1 MNESGHIVKG
11 FNGEKENTEGQTRF
25 TKPPKKIITNKV
37 PKKAKL
43 SSRSYGLIKKAASKI
58 RESLA
63 RKMEAQKVELAKQYQ
78 EAHETVR
85 EEAQNQNTKNRN
97 EYDGDRLQRLTNAL
111 GSIGVKL
118 ILSDYAASRLSVY
131 GQPKAIKMPNFW
143 SNIKDTLSNA
153 HMVDREYKD
162 IGRAFKYGGSERGI
176 EGLDSMYKMM
186 NESKNIQN
194 PEKREA
200 PVQEPVQPKVPEQ
213 PKSGINIDDYLKNFD
228 PQQPSIEATNKEV
241 DARLAETEAGIND
254 RFSQMMSNLGGN
266 EHEQVVQPVE
276 TPQIEKPVN
285 QAFIPSEAKKEEPNR
300 SELNAKVANVF
311 EGLLEKK
318 VQKEAKTANS
328 EPVTTST
335 TTTTNKSEENLD
347 REALMQDLINRYG
360 INKSVAATPS
370 VVPTQK
376 ADTKVSTQ
384 PSIQYRNSTIGEI
397 YTSEPK
403 PKLQKEIEIPYNVP
417 PEEYYKILSEESIK
431 KATEEANKRIAVE
444 EEAKR
449 LREQLKN
456 AREELERLTTQ
467 QDLSQPNPNFIGVVS
482 PHK

>member
-1 MNESGHIVKG
+1 MNGS
-11 FNGEKENTEGQTRF
+11 
-25 TKPPKKIITNKV
+25 IINFVETPEEV
-37 PKKAKL
+37 GVDISSKKAKL
-43 SSRSYGLIKKAASKI
+43 SSRSFALIKKAASKI

-63 RKMEAQKVELAKQYQ
+63 QKMEAQKVELAKQYQ

-85 EEAQNQNTKNRN
+85 EEAQIQNTKNRN

-254 RFSQMMSNLGGN
+254 RFSQIMSNLGGN

-311 EGLLEKK
+311 ESLLEKRVK
-318 VQKEAKTANS
+318 DEAKASNS
-328 EPVTTST
+328 EPVATST

-360 INKSVAATPS
+360 INQSVAS
-370 VVPTQK
+370 TQK

-403 PKLQKEIEIPYNVP
+403 PEVQEVTKNKASDDSKEETR
-417 PEEYYKILSEESIK
+417 EEMI
-431 KATEEANKRIAVE
+431 KRIYVE
-444 EEAKR
+444 QTMKEFDEKMKAEKEAEKYKALANSLEEKVKQ
-449 LREQLKN
+449 LEEQLAK
-456 AREELERLTTQ
+456 Q
-467 QDLSQPNPNFIGVVS
+467 GLSQPNPNFVGVN
-482 PHK
+482 PRTR

>member
-1 MNESGHIVKG
+1 MNGSIINFVETP
-11 FNGEKENTEGQTRF
+11 KEVGVD
-25 TKPPKKIITNKV
+25 ISS
-37 PKKAKL
+37 KKAKL
-43 SSRSYGLIKKAASKI
+43 SSRSFALIKKAASKI

-63 RKMEAQKVELAKQYQ
+63 QKMEAQKVELAKQYQ

-254 RFSQMMSNLGGN
+254 RFSQMMSNLGRN

-311 EGLLEKK
+311 ESLLEKRVK
-318 VQKEAKTANS
+318 DEAKASNS
-328 EPVTTST
+328 EPAATST
-335 TTTTNKSEENLD
+335 TATTNKSEENLD

-360 INKSVAATPS
+360 INQSVAS
-370 VVPTQK
+370 TQK

-403 PKLQKEIEIPYNVP
+403 PEVQEVTKNKTSDDSKEETR
-417 PEEYYKILSEESIK
+417 EEMI
-431 KATEEANKRIAVE
+431 KRIYVE
-444 EEAKR
+444 QTMKEFDEKMKAQAEAKKYKD
-449 LREQLKN
+449 LANSLEEKVKQLEEQLAKS
-456 AREELERLTTQ
+456 E
-467 QDLSQPNPNFIGVVS
+467 PNPNFVGVN
-482 PHK
+482 PRTR

>member
-1 MNESGHIVKG
+1 MNGSIINFVETP
-11 FNGEKENTEGQTRF
+11 KEVSVD
-25 TKPPKKIITNKV
+25 ISS
-37 PKKAKL
+37 KKAKL
-43 SSRSYGLIKKAASKI
+43 SSRSFALIKKAASKI
-58 RESLA
+58 RKSLA
-63 RKMEAQKVELAKQYQ
+63 QKMEAQKVELAKQYQ
-78 EAHETVR
+78 EAHEKVR
-85 EEAQNQNTKNRN
+85 AEAQNQNTKNRN

-200 PVQEPVQPKVPEQ
+200 PVQKTVQPKVPEQ
-213 PKSGINIDDYLKNFD
+213 PKSGINIDAYLKNFA
-228 PQQPSIEATNKEV
+228 PQQPSIEAANKEV

-266 EHEQVVQPVE
+266 EQVVQPVE
-276 TPQIEKPVN
+276 PQQIEKTVN
-285 QAFIPSEAKKEEPNR
+285 QTFIPSETKEEESKR
-300 SELNAKVANVF
+300 AELNAKVANVF

-318 VQKEAKTANS
+318 VQEEAKTANS
-328 EPVTTST
+328 EPAATST
-335 TTTTNKSEENLD
+335 TATTNKSEENLD

-360 INKSVAATPS
+360 INQSVAATPS

-403 PKLQKEIEIPYNVP
+403 PEVQEVTKNKTSDDSKEETR
-417 PEEYYKILSEESIK
+417 EEMI
-431 KATEEANKRIAVE
+431 KRIYVE
-444 EEAKR
+444 QTMKEFDEKIKAQAEAKKYKD
-449 LREQLKN
+449 LANSLEEKVKQLEEQLAKS
-456 AREELERLTTQ
+456 E
-467 QDLSQPNPNFIGVVS
+467 PNPSFDSFN
-482 PHK
+482 PRTR

>member
-1 MNESGHIVKG
+1 MNGSIINFVETP
-11 FNGEKENTEGQTRF
+11 KEVSVD
-25 TKPPKKIITNKV
+25 ISS
-37 PKKAKL
+37 KKAKL
-43 SSRSYGLIKKAASKI
+43 SSRSFALIKKAASKI

-63 RKMEAQKVELAKQYQ
+63 QKMEAQKVELAKQYQ

-85 EEAQNQNTKNRN
+85 AEAQNQNTKNRN

-143 SNIKDTLSNA
+143 SNIKNVLSNA

-194 PEKREA
+194 PVKRET

-213 PKSGINIDDYLKNFD
+213 PKSGINIDDYLKNFA
-228 PQQPSIEATNKEV
+228 PQQPSFEATNKEV
-241 DARLAETEAGIND
+241 DDQLAEAEAGIND
-254 RFSQMMSNLGGN
+254 RFSKMMSNLGGN
-266 EHEQVVQPVE
+266 EQVVQPVE
-276 TPQIEKPVN
+276 PQQIEKTVN
-285 QAFIPSEAKKEEPNR
+285 QTFIPSETKEEESKR
-300 SELNAKVANVF
+300 AELNAKVANVF

-318 VQKEAKTANS
+318 VQEEAKTANS
-328 EPVTTST
+328 EPAATST
-335 TTTTNKSEENLD
+335 TATTNKSEENLD

-360 INKSVAATPS
+360 INQSVAATPS

-403 PKLQKEIEIPYNVP
+403 PEVQEVTKNKTSDDSKEETR
-417 PEEYYKILSEESIK
+417 EEMI
-431 KATEEANKRIAVE
+431 KRIYVE
-444 EEAKR
+444 QTMKEFDEKIKAQAKAEKYKALANSLEEKVKQ
-449 LREQLKN
+449 LEEQLAKS
-456 AREELERLTTQ
+456 E
-467 QDLSQPNPNFIGVVS
+467 PNPNFVGVN
-482 PHK
+482 PRTR

>member
-1 MNESGHIVKG
+1 MNGSIINFVETP
-11 FNGEKENTEGQTRF
+11 KEVGVD
-25 TKPPKKIITNKV
+25 ISS
-37 PKKAKL
+37 KKAKL
-43 SSRSYGLIKKAASKI
+43 SSRSFALIKKAASKI

-63 RKMEAQKVELAKQYQ
+63 QKMEAQKVELAKQYQ

-241 DARLAETEAGIND
+241 DAQLAETEAGIND
-254 RFSQMMSNLGGN
+254 RFSQMMSNLGRN

-311 EGLLEKK
+311 ESLLEKR
-318 VQKEAKTANS
+318 VQEEAKASNS
-328 EPVTTST
+328 EPVATST

-360 INKSVAATPS
+360 INQSVAS
-370 VVPTQK
+370 TQK
-376 ADTKVSTQ
+376 ADTKGSTQ
-384 PSIQYRNSTIGEI
+384 PSIHYLNSTIGNV
-397 YTSEPK
+397 YTTEPK
-403 PKLQKEIEIPYNVP
+403 PEVQEVTKNKASDDSKEETR
-417 PEEYYKILSEESIK
+417 EEMI
-431 KATEEANKRIAVE
+431 KRIYVE
-444 EEAKR
+444 QTMREFDAKMKAEKEAEKYKALVNSLEEKVKQ
-449 LREQLKN
+449 LEEQLAK
-456 AREELERLTTQ
+456 Q
-467 QDLSQPNPNFIGVVS
+467 GLSQPNPNSEVVS
-482 PHK
+482 PYKR

>member
-1 MNESGHIVKG
+1 MNGS
-11 FNGEKENTEGQTRF
+11 
-25 TKPPKKIITNKV
+25 IINFVETPEEV
-37 PKKAKL
+37 GVDISSKKAKL
-43 SSRSYGLIKKAASKI
+43 SSRSFVLIKKAASKI

-63 RKMEAQKVELAKQYQ
+63 QKMEAQKVELAKQYQ

-85 EEAQNQNTKNRN
+85 AEAQNQNTKNRN

-311 EGLLEKK
+311 ESLLEKRVK
-318 VQKEAKTANS
+318 DEAKASNS
-328 EPVTTST
+328 EPVATST

-360 INKSVAATPS
+360 INQSVAS
-370 VVPTQK
+370 TQK

-403 PKLQKEIEIPYNVP
+403 PEVQEVTKNKTSDDSKEETR
-417 PEEYYKILSEESIK
+417 EEMI
-431 KATEEANKRIAVE
+431 KRIYVE
-444 EEAKR
+444 QTMREFDAKMKAQAEAKKYKD
-449 LREQLKN
+449 LANSLEEKVKQLEEQLAN
-456 AREELERLTTQ
+456 Q
-467 QDLSQPNPNFIGVVS
+467 GLSQNNPNFGGVVS
-482 PHK
+482 PRKR

>member
-1 MNESGHIVKG
+1 MNGSIINFVETP
-11 FNGEKENTEGQTRF
+11 KEVSVD
-25 TKPPKKIITNKV
+25 ISS
-37 PKKAKL
+37 KKAKL
-43 SSRSYGLIKKAASKI
+43 SSRSFALIKKAASKI

-63 RKMEAQKVELAKQYQ
+63 QKMEAQKVELAKQYQ

-85 EEAQNQNTKNRN
+85 AEAQNQNTKNRN

-241 DARLAETEAGIND
+241 DAQLAETEAGIND

-311 EGLLEKK
+311 ESLLEKRVK
-318 VQKEAKTANS
+318 DEAKASNS
-328 EPVTTST
+328 EPVATST

-360 INKSVAATPS
+360 INQSVAS
-370 VVPTQK
+370 TQK

-403 PKLQKEIEIPYNVP
+403 PEVQEVTKNKTSDDSKEETR
-417 PEEYYKILSEESIK
+417 EEMI
-431 KATEEANKRIAVE
+431 KRIYVE
-444 EEAKR
+444 QTMKEFDEKMKAQAEAKKYKD
-449 LREQLKN
+449 LANSLEEKVKQLEEQLAN
-456 AREELERLTTQ
+456 Q
-467 QDLSQPNPNFIGVVS
+467 GLSQNNPNFGGVVS
-482 PHK
+482 PYKR

>member
-1 MNESGHIVKG
+1 MNGSIIK
-11 FNGEKENTEGQTRF
+11 FGETPKEVGVD
-25 TKPPKKIITNKV
+25 ISS
-37 PKKAKL
+37 KKAKL
-43 SSRSYGLIKKAASKI
+43 SSRSFALIKKAASKI

-97 EYDGDRLQRLTNAL
+97 EYDGDRLQRLTNEL

-153 HMVDREYKD
+153 HMVGREYKD

-254 RFSQMMSNLGGN
+254 RFSQMMSNLGRN

-285 QAFIPSEAKKEEPNR
+285 QAFIPSETKKEEPNR

-318 VQKEAKTANS
+318 VQEEAKTANS
-328 EPVTTST
+328 EPAATST
-335 TTTTNKSEENLD
+335 TVTTNKSEENLD

-360 INKSVAATPS
+360 INQSVAA
-370 VVPTQK
+370 TQK

-403 PKLQKEIEIPYNVP
+403 PEVQEVTKNKTSDDSKEETR
-417 PEEYYKILSEESIK
+417 EEMI
-431 KATEEANKRIAVE
+431 KRIYVE
-444 EEAKR
+444 QTMKEFDEKMKAQAEAKKYKD
-449 LREQLKN
+449 LANSLEEKVKQLEEQLAKS
-456 AREELERLTTQ
+456 E
-467 QDLSQPNPNFIGVVS
+467 PNPSFDSFN
-482 PHK
+482 PRTR

>member
-1 MNESGHIVKG
+1 MNGS
-11 FNGEKENTEGQTRF
+11 
-25 TKPPKKIITNKV
+25 IINFVETPEEV
-37 PKKAKL
+37 GVDISSKKAKL
-43 SSRSYGLIKKAASKI
+43 SSRSFALIKKAASKI

-63 RKMEAQKVELAKQYQ
+63 QKMEAQKVELAKQYQ

-254 RFSQMMSNLGGN
+254 RFSQIMSNLGVN

-311 EGLLEKK
+311 EGLLEKRVK
-318 VQKEAKTANS
+318 DEAKASNS

-335 TTTTNKSEENLD
+335 TATTNKSEENLD

-360 INKSVAATPS
+360 INKSVAAT
-370 VVPTQK
+370 QK

-403 PKLQKEIEIPYNVP
+403 PEVQEVTKNKTSDDSKEETR
-417 PEEYYKILSEESIK
+417 EEMI
-431 KATEEANKRIAVE
+431 KRIYVE
-444 EEAKR
+444 QTMKEFDEKMKAQAEAKKYKD
-449 LREQLKN
+449 LANSLEEKVKQLEEQLAK
-456 AREELERLTTQ
+456 Q
-467 QDLSQPNPNFIGVVS
+467 GLSQPNPNFVGVNTRTR
-482 PHK
+482 

>member
-1 MNESGHIVKG
+1 MNGSIINFVETP
-11 FNGEKENTEGQTRF
+11 KEVGVD
-25 TKPPKKIITNKV
+25 ISS
-37 PKKAKL
+37 KKAKL
-43 SSRSYGLIKKAASKI
+43 SSRSFALIKKAASKI

-63 RKMEAQKVELAKQYQ
+63 QKMEAQKVELAKQYQ

-241 DARLAETEAGIND
+241 DARLAETEADIND

-285 QAFIPSEAKKEEPNR
+285 QAFIPSEDKKEEPNR

-318 VQKEAKTANS
+318 VQEEAKTANS
-328 EPVTTST
+328 EPAATST
-335 TTTTNKSEENLD
+335 TATTNKSEENLD

-360 INKSVAATPS
+360 INQSVAS
-370 VVPTQK
+370 TQK

-384 PSIQYRNSTIGEI
+384 PSIQRNSTIGEI

-403 PKLQKEIEIPYNVP
+403 PEVQEVTKNKTSDDSKEETR
-417 PEEYYKILSEESIK
+417 EEMI
-431 KATEEANKRIAVE
+431 KRIYVE
-444 EEAKR
+444 QTMKEFDEKMKAQAEAKKYKD
-449 LREQLKN
+449 LANSLEEKVKQLEEQLAN
-456 AREELERLTTQ
+456 Q
-467 QDLSQPNPNFIGVVS
+467 GLSQNNPNFGGVVS
-482 PHK
+482 PRKR

>member
-1 MNESGHIVKG
+1 MNGRIIN
-11 FNGEKENTEGQTRF
+11 FGETPEEVGVD
-25 TKPPKKIITNKV
+25 ISS
-37 PKKAKL
+37 KKAKL
-43 SSRSYGLIKKAASKI
+43 SSRSFALIKKAASKI

-63 RKMEAQKVELAKQYQ
+63 QKMEAQKVELAKQYQ

-85 EEAQNQNTKNRN
+85 AEAQNQNTKNRN

-254 RFSQMMSNLGGN
+254 RFSQMMSNLGVN

-311 EGLLEKK
+311 ESLLEKRVK
-318 VQKEAKTANS
+318 DEAKASNS

-335 TTTTNKSEENLD
+335 TATTNKSEENLD

-360 INKSVAATPS
+360 INQSVAS
-370 VVPTQK
+370 TQK

-384 PSIQYRNSTIGEI
+384 PPIQYRNSTIGEI

-403 PKLQKEIEIPYNVP
+403 PELQKEIEIPYNVP

-431 KATEEANKRIAVE
+431 KATEEADKRIAVE
-444 EEAKR
+444 EEVKR

-467 QDLSQPNPNFIGVVS
+467 QGLSQPNPNFVGVN
-482 PHK
+482 PRTR

>member
-1 MNESGHIVKG
+1 MNGSIINFVETP
-11 FNGEKENTEGQTRF
+11 KEVSVD
-25 TKPPKKIITNKV
+25 ISS
-37 PKKAKL
+37 KKAKL
-43 SSRSYGLIKKAASKI
+43 SSRSFALIKKAASKI

-63 RKMEAQKVELAKQYQ
+63 QKMEAQKVELAKQYQ

-118 ILSDYAASRLSVY
+118 ILSDYAASRLSIY

-311 EGLLEKK
+311 ESLLEKRVK
-318 VQKEAKTANS
+318 DEAKASNS

-335 TTTTNKSEENLD
+335 TATTNKSGENLD

-360 INKSVAATPS
+360 INQSVAS
-370 VVPTQK
+370 TQK
-376 ADTKVSTQ
+376 ADTKGSTQ
-384 PSIQYRNSTIGEI
+384 PSIHYLNSTIGNV
-397 YTSEPK
+397 YTTEPK
-403 PKLQKEIEIPYNVP
+403 PEVQEVTKNKASDDSKEETR
-417 PEEYYKILSEESIK
+417 EEMI
-431 KATEEANKRIAVE
+431 KRIYVE
-444 EEAKR
+444 QTMREFDAKMKAEKEAEKYKALANSLEEKVKQ
-449 LREQLKN
+449 LEEQLAK
-456 AREELERLTTQ
+456 Q
-467 QDLSQPNPNFIGVVS
+467 GLSQPNPNFVGVN
-482 PHK
+482 PRTR

>member
-1 MNESGHIVKG
+1 MNGSIINFVETP
-11 FNGEKENTEGQTRF
+11 KEVGVD
-25 TKPPKKIITNKV
+25 ISS
-37 PKKAKL
+37 KKAKL
-43 SSRSYGLIKKAASKI
+43 SSRSFALIKKAASKI
-58 RESLA
+58 RKSLA
-63 RKMEAQKVELAKQYQ
+63 QKMEAQKVELAKQYQ

-85 EEAQNQNTKNRN
+85 AEAQNQNTKNRD

-118 ILSDYAASRLSVY
+118 ILSDYAASRLSAY
-131 GQPKAIKMPNFW
+131 GQPKAIKTPNFW
-143 SNIKDTLSNA
+143 SNIKNALSNA

-194 PEKREA
+194 PVKREA

-213 PKSGINIDDYLKNFD
+213 PKSGINIDDYLKNFA
-228 PQQPSIEATNKEV
+228 PQQQPSIEAANKEV

-266 EHEQVVQPVE
+266 EHEQAVQPVE

-285 QAFIPSEAKKEEPNR
+285 RAFIPSEAKKEEPNR

-311 EGLLEKK
+311 EGLLEKR
-318 VQKEAKTANS
+318 VQEEAKTANS
-328 EPVTTST
+328 EPAATST
-335 TTTTNKSEENLD
+335 TATTNKSEENLD

-360 INKSVAATPS
+360 INQSVAATPS

-403 PKLQKEIEIPYNVP
+403 PEVQEVTKNKASDDSKEETR
-417 PEEYYKILSEESIK
+417 EEMI
-431 KATEEANKRIAVE
+431 KRIYVE
-444 EEAKR
+444 QTMKEFDEKMKAQAEAKKYKD
-449 LREQLKN
+449 LANSLEEKVKQLEEQLAN
-456 AREELERLTTQ
+456 Q
-467 QDLSQPNPNFIGVVS
+467 GLSQNNPNFGGVVS
-482 PHK
+482 HRKR

>member
-1 MNESGHIVKG
+1 MNGSIINFVETP
-11 FNGEKENTEGQTRF
+11 KEVGVD
-25 TKPPKKIITNKV
+25 ISS
-37 PKKAKL
+37 KKAKL
-43 SSRSYGLIKKAASKI
+43 SSRSFALIKKAASKI

-63 RKMEAQKVELAKQYQ
+63 QKMEAQKVELAKQYQ

-85 EEAQNQNTKNRN
+85 AEAQNQNTKNRN

-228 PQQPSIEATNKEV
+228 PQQPSIEAINKEV

-311 EGLLEKK
+311 ESLLEKRVK
-318 VQKEAKTANS
+318 DEAKASNS

-335 TTTTNKSEENLD
+335 TATTNKSEENLD

-360 INKSVAATPS
+360 INQSVAS
-370 VVPTQK
+370 TQK

-403 PKLQKEIEIPYNVP
+403 PEVQEVTKNKTSDDSKEETR
-417 PEEYYKILSEESIK
+417 EEMI
-431 KATEEANKRIAVE
+431 KRIYVE
-444 EEAKR
+444 QTMKEFDEKMKAQAEAKKYKD
-449 LREQLKN
+449 LANSLEEKVKQLEEQLAN
-456 AREELERLTTQ
+456 Q
-467 QDLSQPNPNFIGVVS
+467 GLSQNNPNFGGVVS
-482 PHK
+482 PYKR

>member
-1 MNESGHIVKG
+1 MNGSIINFVETP
-11 FNGEKENTEGQTRF
+11 KEVGVD
-25 TKPPKKIITNKV
+25 ISS
-37 PKKAKL
+37 KKAKL
-43 SSRSYGLIKKAASKI
+43 SSRSFALIKKAASKI

-85 EEAQNQNTKNRN
+85 AEAQNQNTKNRN

-311 EGLLEKK
+311 ESLLEKRVK
-318 VQKEAKTANS
+318 DEAKTANS
-328 EPVTTST
+328 EPVATST
-335 TTTTNKSEENLD
+335 TATTNKSEENLD

-360 INKSVAATPS
+360 INKSVAS
-370 VVPTQK
+370 TQK

-384 PSIQYRNSTIGEI
+384 PSIGEA
-397 YTSEPK
+397 YTTEPK
-403 PKLQKEIEIPYNVP
+403 PEVQEVTKNKASAASKEETR
-417 PEEYYKILSEESIK
+417 EEMI
-431 KATEEANKRIAVE
+431 KRIYVE
-444 EEAKR
+444 QTMKEFDEKMKAQAEAKKYKD
-449 LREQLKN
+449 LANSLEEKVKQLEEQLAN
-456 AREELERLTTQ
+456 Q
-467 QDLSQPNPNFIGVVS
+467 GLSQNNPNFGGVVS
-482 PHK
+482 PRKR

>member
-1 MNESGHIVKG
+1 MNGSIINFVETP
-11 FNGEKENTEGQTRF
+11 KEVGVD
-25 TKPPKKIITNKV
+25 ISS
-37 PKKAKL
+37 KKAKL
-43 SSRSYGLIKKAASKI
+43 SSRSFALIKKAASKI

-63 RKMEAQKVELAKQYQ
+63 QKMEAQKVELAKQYQ

-85 EEAQNQNTKNRN
+85 AEAQNQNTKNRN

-311 EGLLEKK
+311 ESLLEKRVK
-318 VQKEAKTANS
+318 DEAKASNS

-335 TTTTNKSEENLD
+335 TATTNKSEENLD

-360 INKSVAATPS
+360 INQSVAS
-370 VVPTQK
+370 TQK

-403 PKLQKEIEIPYNVP
+403 PEVQEVTKNKTSDDSKEETR
-417 PEEYYKILSEESIK
+417 EEMI
-431 KATEEANKRIAVE
+431 KRIYVE
-444 EEAKR
+444 QTMKEFDEKMKAQAEAKKYKD
-449 LREQLKN
+449 LANSLEEKVKQLEEQLAN
-456 AREELERLTTQ
+456 Q
-467 QDLSQPNPNFIGVVS
+467 GLSQNNPNFGGVVS
-482 PHK
+482 PRKR

>member
-1 MNESGHIVKG
+1 MNGSIINFVETP
-11 FNGEKENTEGQTRF
+11 KEVGVD
-25 TKPPKKIITNKV
+25 ISS
-37 PKKAKL
+37 KKAKL
-43 SSRSYGLIKKAASKI
+43 SSRSFALIKKAASKI

-63 RKMEAQKVELAKQYQ
+63 QKMEAQKVELAKQYQ

-85 EEAQNQNTKNRN
+85 AEAQNQNTKNRN

-311 EGLLEKK
+311 ESLLEKRVK
-318 VQKEAKTANS
+318 DEAKASNS
-328 EPVTTST
+328 EPVATST

-360 INKSVAATPS
+360 INQSVAS
-370 VVPTQK
+370 TQK

-403 PKLQKEIEIPYNVP
+403 PEVQEVTKNKTSAASKEETR
-417 PEEYYKILSEESIK
+417 EEMI
-431 KATEEANKRIAVE
+431 KRIYVE
-444 EEAKR
+444 QTMREFDAKMKAEKEAEKYKALVNSLEEKVKQ
-449 LREQLKN
+449 LEEQLAK
-456 AREELERLTTQ
+456 Q
-467 QDLSQPNPNFIGVVS
+467 GLSQNNPNFGGVVS
-482 PHK
+482 PRKR

>member
-1 MNESGHIVKG
+1 MNGSIINFVETP
-11 FNGEKENTEGQTRF
+11 KEVGVD
-25 TKPPKKIITNKV
+25 ISS
-37 PKKAKL
+37 KKAKL
-43 SSRSYGLIKKAASKI
+43 SSRSFALIKKAASKI

-63 RKMEAQKVELAKQYQ
+63 QKMEAQKVELAKQYQ

-85 EEAQNQNTKNRN
+85 AEAQNQNTKNRN

-300 SELNAKVANVF
+300 SELNAKAANVF

-318 VQKEAKTANS
+318 VQEEAKTANS
-328 EPVTTST
+328 EPAATST
-335 TTTTNKSEENLD
+335 TATTNKSEENLD

-360 INKSVAATPS
+360 INKSVAS
-370 VVPTQK
+370 TQK

-403 PKLQKEIEIPYNVP
+403 PEVQEVTKNKASDDSKEETR
-417 PEEYYKILSEESIK
+417 EEMI
-431 KATEEANKRIAVE
+431 KRIYVE
-444 EEAKR
+444 QTMKEFDEKMKAQAEAKKYKD
-449 LREQLKN
+449 LANSLEEKVKQLEEQLAN
-456 AREELERLTTQ
+456 Q
-467 QDLSQPNPNFIGVVS
+467 GLSQNNPNFEGVVS
-482 PHK
+482 PYKR

>member
-1 MNESGHIVKG
+1 MNGSIINFVETP
-11 FNGEKENTEGQTRF
+11 KEVGVD
-25 TKPPKKIITNKV
+25 ISS
-37 PKKAKL
+37 KKAKL
-43 SSRSYGLIKKAASKI
+43 SSRSFALIKKAASKI

-63 RKMEAQKVELAKQYQ
+63 QKMETQKVELAKQYQ
-78 EAHETVR
+78 EAHEIVR
-85 EEAQNQNTKNRN
+85 AEAQNQNTKNRD

-118 ILSDYAASRLSVY
+118 ILSEYAASRLSVY

-162 IGRAFKYGGSERGI
+162 IGHAFKYGGSERGI

-194 PEKREA
+194 PVKRET

-213 PKSGINIDDYLKNFD
+213 PKSGINIDDYLKNFA
-228 PQQPSIEATNKEV
+228 PQQPSFEAVNKEV
-241 DARLAETEAGIND
+241 DDQLAEAEAGIND

-276 TPQIEKPVN
+276 PQQIEKTVN
-285 QAFIPSEAKKEEPNR
+285 QTFIPSVTKEEESKR
-300 SELNAKVANVF
+300 AELNTKVANVF
-311 EGLLEKK
+311 EGLLEKR
-318 VQKEAKTANS
+318 VQEEAKTTNS
-328 EPVTTST
+328 EPVATST

-360 INKSVAATPS
+360 INQSVAATPS

-403 PKLQKEIEIPYNVP
+403 PEVQEVTKNKASDDS
-417 PEEYYKILSEESIK
+417 KEESR
-431 KATEEANKRIAVE
+431 EEVIKRIYLEQTMREFDAKMEAEKEAEKYKALANSLE
-444 EEAKR
+444 EKVKQLE
-449 LREQLKN
+449 EQLAK
-456 AREELERLTTQ
+456 Q
-467 QDLSQPNPNFIGVVS
+467 GLSQPNPNFVGVN
-482 PHK
+482 PRTR

>member
-1 MNESGHIVKG
+1 MNGSIINFVETP
-11 FNGEKENTEGQTRF
+11 KEVGVD
-25 TKPPKKIITNKV
+25 ISS
-37 PKKAKL
+37 KKAKL
-43 SSRSYGLIKKAASKI
+43 SSRSFALIKKAASKI

-63 RKMEAQKVELAKQYQ
+63 QKMEAQKVELAKQYQ
-78 EAHETVR
+78 EAHEKVR
-85 EEAQNQNTKNRN
+85 AEAQNQNTKNRN

-111 GSIGVKL
+111 RSIGVKL

-200 PVQEPVQPKVPEQ
+200 PVQKTVQPKVPEQ
-213 PKSGINIDDYLKNFD
+213 P
-228 PQQPSIEATNKEV
+228 SIEAANKEV

-311 EGLLEKK
+311 ESLLEKRVK
-318 VQKEAKTANS
+318 DEAKASNS

-335 TTTTNKSEENLD
+335 TATTNKSEENLD

-360 INKSVAATPS
+360 INQSVAATQPD
-370 VVPTQK
+370 VPTQK

-384 PSIQYRNSTIGEI
+384 PSIHYLNSTIGNV
-397 YTSEPK
+397 YTTEPK
-403 PKLQKEIEIPYNVP
+403 PEVQEVTKNKASAASKEETR
-417 PEEYYKILSEESIK
+417 EEMI
-431 KATEEANKRIAVE
+431 KRIYVE
-444 EEAKR
+444 QTMKEFDEKMKAQAEAKKYKD
-449 LREQLKN
+449 LANSLEEKVKQLEEQLAKS
-456 AREELERLTTQ
+456 E
-467 QDLSQPNPNFIGVVS
+467 PNPSFDSFN
-482 PHK
+482 PRTR

>member
-1 MNESGHIVKG
+1 MNGS
-11 FNGEKENTEGQTRF
+11 
-25 TKPPKKIITNKV
+25 IINFVETPEEV
-37 PKKAKL
+37 GVDISSKKAKL
-43 SSRSYGLIKKAASKI
+43 SSRSFALIKKAASKI

-63 RKMEAQKVELAKQYQ
+63 QKMEAQKVELAKQYQ

-254 RFSQMMSNLGGN
+254 KFSQMMSNLGGN

-300 SELNAKVANVF
+300 SKGV
-311 EGLLEKK
+311 KD
-318 VQKEAKTANS
+318 EAKASNS
-328 EPVTTST
+328 EPVATST
-335 TTTTNKSEENLD
+335 TATTNKSEENLD

-360 INKSVAATPS
+360 INQSVAATQPD
-370 VVPTQK
+370 VPTQK

-384 PSIQYRNSTIGEI
+384 PPIHYLNSTIGNV
-397 YTSEPK
+397 YTTEPK
-403 PKLQKEIEIPYNVP
+403 PEVQEVTKNKASAASKEETR
-417 PEEYYKILSEESIK
+417 EEMI
-431 KATEEANKRIAVE
+431 KRIYVE
-444 EEAKR
+444 QTMKEFDEKMKAQAEAKKYKD
-449 LREQLKN
+449 LANSLEEKVKQLEEQLAKS
-456 AREELERLTTQ
+456 E
-467 QDLSQPNPNFIGVVS
+467 PNPSFDSFN
-482 PHK
+482 PRTR

>member
-1 MNESGHIVKG
+1 MNGSIINFVETP
-11 FNGEKENTEGQTRF
+11 KEVSVD
-25 TKPPKKIITNKV
+25 ISS
-37 PKKAKL
+37 KKAKL
-43 SSRSYGLIKKAASKI
+43 SSRSFALIKKAASKI
-58 RESLA
+58 RKSLA
-63 RKMEAQKVELAKQYQ
+63 QKMEAQKVELAKQYQ
-78 EAHETVR
+78 EAHEAVR
-85 EEAQNQNTKNRN
+85 AETQNQNTKNRN

-194 PEKREA
+194 PVKRET

-213 PKSGINIDDYLKNFD
+213 PKSGINIDDYLKNFA
-228 PQQPSIEATNKEV
+228 PQQQPSFEATNKEV
-241 DARLAETEAGIND
+241 DDQLAEAEAGIND
-254 RFSQMMSNLGGN
+254 RFSKMMSNLGGN
-266 EHEQVVQPVE
+266 EQVVQPVE
-276 TPQIEKPVN
+276 PQQIEKTVN
-285 QAFIPSEAKKEEPNR
+285 QTFIPSETKEEESKR
-300 SELNAKVANVF
+300 AELNAKVANVF
-311 EGLLEKK
+311 EGLLEKRVK
-318 VQKEAKTANS
+318 DEVKASNS
-328 EPVTTST
+328 EPVATST
-335 TTTTNKSEENLD
+335 TATNKSGENLD

-360 INKSVAATPS
+360 INQSVAATPS

-403 PKLQKEIEIPYNVP
+403 PEVQEVTKNKTSDDSKEETR
-417 PEEYYKILSEESIK
+417 EEMI
-431 KATEEANKRIAVE
+431 KRIYVE
-444 EEAKR
+444 QTMKEFDEKIKAQAEAKKYKD
-449 LREQLKN
+449 LANSLEEKVKQLEEQLAKS
-456 AREELERLTTQ
+456 E
-467 QDLSQPNPNFIGVVS
+467 PNPSFDSFN
-482 PHK
+482 PRTR

>member
-1 MNESGHIVKG
+1 MNGSIINFVETP
-11 FNGEKENTEGQTRF
+11 KEVGVD
-25 TKPPKKIITNKV
+25 ISS
-37 PKKAKL
+37 KKAKL
-43 SSRSYGLIKKAASKI
+43 SSRSFALIKKAASKI

-63 RKMEAQKVELAKQYQ
+63 QKMEAQKVELAKQYQ

-85 EEAQNQNTKNRN
+85 AEAQNQNTKNRN

-311 EGLLEKK
+311 ESLLEKRVK
-318 VQKEAKTANS
+318 DEAKASNS

-335 TTTTNKSEENLD
+335 TATTNKSEENLD

-360 INKSVAATPS
+360 INQSVAS
-370 VVPTQK
+370 TQK

-403 PKLQKEIEIPYNVP
+403 PEVQEVTKNKTSDDSKEETR
-417 PEEYYKILSEESIK
+417 EEMI
-431 KATEEANKRIAVE
+431 KRIYVE
-444 EEAKR
+444 QTMKEFDEKMKAEKEAEKYKDLANSLEEKVKQ
-449 LREQLKN
+449 LEEQLAN
-456 AREELERLTTQ
+456 Q
-467 QDLSQPNPNFIGVVS
+467 GLSQNNPNFGGVVS
-482 PHK
+482 PYKR

>member
-1 MNESGHIVKG
+1 MNGSIINFVETP
-11 FNGEKENTEGQTRF
+11 KEVSVD
-25 TKPPKKIITNKV
+25 ISS
-37 PKKAKL
+37 KKAKL
-43 SSRSYGLIKKAASKI
+43 SSRSFALIKKAASKI

-63 RKMEAQKVELAKQYQ
+63 QKMEAQKVELAKQYQ

-118 ILSDYAASRLSVY
+118 ILSDYAASRLRVY

-311 EGLLEKK
+311 ESLLEKRVK
-318 VQKEAKTANS
+318 DEAKASNS

-335 TTTTNKSEENLD
+335 TATTNKSEENLD

-360 INKSVAATPS
+360 INQSVAS
-370 VVPTQK
+370 TQK

-403 PKLQKEIEIPYNVP
+403 PEVQEVTKNKASDDSKEETR
-417 PEEYYKILSEESIK
+417 EEMI
-431 KATEEANKRIAVE
+431 KRIYVE
-444 EEAKR
+444 QTMKEFDEKMKAQAEAKKYKD
-449 LREQLKN
+449 LANSLEEKVKQLEEQLAKS
-456 AREELERLTTQ
+456 E
-467 QDLSQPNPNFIGVVS
+467 PNPNFVGVN
-482 PHK
+482 PRTR

>member
-1 MNESGHIVKG
+1 MNGSIINFVETP
-11 FNGEKENTEGQTRF
+11 KEVGVD
-25 TKPPKKIITNKV
+25 ISS
-37 PKKAKL
+37 KKAKL
-43 SSRSYGLIKKAASKI
+43 SSRSFALIKKAASKI

-63 RKMEAQKVELAKQYQ
+63 QKMEAQKVELAKQYQ

-311 EGLLEKK
+311 ESLLEKRVK
-318 VQKEAKTANS
+318 DEAKASNS

-335 TTTTNKSEENLD
+335 TATTNKSEENLD

-360 INKSVAATPS
+360 INQSVAS
-370 VVPTQK
+370 TQK

-403 PKLQKEIEIPYNVP
+403 PEVQEVTKNKASAASKEETR
-417 PEEYYKILSEESIK
+417 EEMI
-431 KATEEANKRIAVE
+431 KRIYVE
-444 EEAKR
+444 QTMREFDAKMKAEKEAEKYKALVNSLEEKVKQ
-449 LREQLKN
+449 LEEQLAN
-456 AREELERLTTQ
+456 Q
-467 QDLSQPNPNFIGVVS
+467 GLSQNNPNFGGVVS

>member
-1 MNESGHIVKG
+1 MNGSIINFVETP
-11 FNGEKENTEGQTRF
+11 KEVSVD
-25 TKPPKKIITNKV
+25 ISS
-37 PKKAKL
+37 KKAKL
-43 SSRSYGLIKKAASKI
+43 SSRSFALIKKAASKI

-63 RKMEAQKVELAKQYQ
+63 QKMEAQKVELAKQYQ

-241 DARLAETEAGIND
+241 DAQLAETEAGIND

-266 EHEQVVQPVE
+266 EQVVQPVE

-311 EGLLEKK
+311 EGLLEKR
-318 VQKEAKTANS
+318 VQEEEKTSNS
-328 EPVTTST
+328 EPVATST
-335 TTTTNKSEENLD
+335 TATTNKSEENLD

-360 INKSVAATPS
+360 INKSVAAT
-370 VVPTQK
+370 QK

-403 PKLQKEIEIPYNVP
+403 PEVQEVTKNKTSDDSKEETR
-417 PEEYYKILSEESIK
+417 EEMI
-431 KATEEANKRIAVE
+431 KRIYVE
-444 EEAKR
+444 QTMKEFDEKMKAQAEAKKYKD
-449 LREQLKN
+449 LANSLEEKVKQLEEQLAN
-456 AREELERLTTQ
+456 Q
-467 QDLSQPNPNFIGVVS
+467 GLSQNNPNFGGVVS
-482 PHK
+482 PRKR

>member
-1 MNESGHIVKG
+1 MNGSIINFVETP
-11 FNGEKENTEGQTRF
+11 KEVGVD
-25 TKPPKKIITNKV
+25 ISS
-37 PKKAKL
+37 KKAKL
-43 SSRSYGLIKKAASKI
+43 SSRSFALIKKAASKI

-63 RKMEAQKVELAKQYQ
+63 QKMEAQKVELAKQYQ

-311 EGLLEKK
+311 ESLLEKRVK
-318 VQKEAKTANS
+318 DEAKASNS

-335 TTTTNKSEENLD
+335 TATTNKSGENLD

-360 INKSVAATPS
+360 INQSVAS
-370 VVPTQK
+370 TQK

-403 PKLQKEIEIPYNVP
+403 PEVQEVTKNKTSDDSKEETR
-417 PEEYYKILSEESIK
+417 EEMI
-431 KATEEANKRIAVE
+431 KRIYVE
-444 EEAKR
+444 QTMKEFDEKMKAQAEAKKYKD
-449 LREQLKN
+449 LANSLEEKVKQLEEQLAKS
-456 AREELERLTTQ
+456 E
-467 QDLSQPNPNFIGVVS
+467 PNPNFVGVN
-482 PHK
+482 PRTR

>member
-1 MNESGHIVKG
+1 MNGSIINFVETP
-11 FNGEKENTEGQTRF
+11 KEVGVD
-25 TKPPKKIITNKV
+25 ISS
-37 PKKAKL
+37 KKAKL
-43 SSRSYGLIKKAASKI
+43 SSRSFALIKKAASKI

-63 RKMEAQKVELAKQYQ
+63 QKMEAQKVELAKQYQ

-85 EEAQNQNTKNRN
+85 AEAQNQNTKNRN

-200 PVQEPVQPKVPEQ
+200 PVQEPVQPK
-213 PKSGINIDDYLKNFD
+213 SGINIDDYLKNFD

-241 DARLAETEAGIND
+241 DAQLAETEAGIND

-311 EGLLEKK
+311 ESLLEKRVK
-318 VQKEAKTANS
+318 DEAKASNS

-335 TTTTNKSEENLD
+335 TATTNKSEENLD

-360 INKSVAATPS
+360 INQSVAATPS

-403 PKLQKEIEIPYNVP
+403 PEVQEVTKNKASAASKEETR
-417 PEEYYKILSEESIK
+417 EEMI
-431 KATEEANKRIAVE
+431 KRIYVE
-444 EEAKR
+444 QTMREFDAKMKAEKEAEKYKALVNSLEEKVKQ
-449 LREQLKN
+449 LEEQLAK
-456 AREELERLTTQ
+456 Q
-467 QDLSQPNPNFIGVVS
+467 GLSQPNPNSEVVS
-482 PHK
+482 PYKR

>member
-1 MNESGHIVKG
+1 MNGSIINFVETP
-11 FNGEKENTEGQTRF
+11 KEVGVD
-25 TKPPKKIITNKV
+25 ISS
-37 PKKAKL
+37 KKAKL
-43 SSRSYGLIKKAASKI
+43 SSRSFALIKKAASKI
-58 RESLA
+58 RKSLA
-63 RKMEAQKVELAKQYQ
+63 QKMEAQKVELAKQYQ
-78 EAHETVR
+78 EAHEAVR
-85 EEAQNQNTKNRN
+85 AEAQNQNTKNRN
-97 EYDGDRLQRLTNAL
+97 EYDGDRLQRLTNEL

-118 ILSDYAASRLSVY
+118 ILSDYAASRLRVY

-200 PVQEPVQPKVPEQ
+200 PVQKPVQPKVPEQ
-213 PKSGINIDDYLKNFD
+213 PKSGINIDDYLKNFA
-228 PQQPSIEATNKEV
+228 PQQPSIEAANKEV

-266 EHEQVVQPVE
+266 EHEQAVQPVE

-311 EGLLEKK
+311 ESLLEKR
-318 VQKEAKTANS
+318 VQDEAKASNS

-335 TTTTNKSEENLD
+335 TATTNKSEENLD

-360 INKSVAATPS
+360 INQSVATPPVTS
-370 VVPTQK
+370 TQE
-376 ADTKVSTQ
+376 ADTKVPTQ
-384 PSIQYRNSTIGEI
+384 PPVYYLNSTIGDV
-397 YTSEPK
+397 YTTETKDSEK
-403 PKLQKEIEIPYNVP
+403 IPYNVS
-417 PEEYYKILSEESIK
+417 PEEYYREENENLRK
-431 KATEEANKRIAVE
+431 QLEEAREKLKQLEGLPPPNSNEVVGSPKR
-444 EEAKR
+444 
-449 LREQLKN
+449 
-456 AREELERLTTQ
+456 
-467 QDLSQPNPNFIGVVS
+467 
-482 PHK
+482 